1 VLRGYW
7 SDFHFVRV
15 SGDAVE
21 EWLILPLVFDD
32 DALITPSVLC
42 VHL

>member
-1 VLRGYW
+1 MLRGYW
-7 SDFHFVRV
+7 SDFHFVWV
-15 SGDAVE
+15 SGDAGE
-21 EWLILPLVFDD
+21 EWQILPLVFD